1 MSSAAAPSRP
11 HRPLFA
17 IGLRLVA
24 VICLAV
30 MFVTGRVA
38 DAHGVHLVETLFYR
52 QALALPVVFAW
63 LAMSSGIGAIRT
75 RRISVHATRMVIGL
89 TGMALNFLSYILL
102 PPAEATTIGF
112 TMPIFG
118 TILSAL
124 ILREPTG
131 IHRWA
136 AVLIGFLGVLIMV
149 RPEGGH
155 FRTESAGVVV
165 FWFTALSVPPLGIG
179 MLFYGQAHDAQTW
192 GLLLMIGLFGGIA
205 QLCLTAALRWAP
217 VSVVLPMD
225 YSSILWTTLLGWAI
239 WGDWPMWTTWV
250 GAALIIASGLYIAWR
265 EHRHAR
271 RIATG

>member
-1 MSSAAAPSRP
+1 MSSAATPSRP

-38 DAHGVHLVETLFYR
+38 DAHGVHLVETLVYR

-124 ILREPTG
+124 T
-131 IHRWA
+131 
-136 AVLIGFLGVLIMV
+136 V
-149 RPEGGH
+149 
-155 FRTESAGVVV
+155 
-165 FWFTALSVPPLGIG
+165 
-179 MLFYGQAHDAQTW
+179 
-192 GLLLMIGLFGGIA
+192 
-205 QLCLTAALRWAP
+205 
-217 VSVVLPMD
+217 
-225 YSSILWTTLLGWAI
+225 
-239 WGDWPMWTTWV
+239 
-250 GAALIIASGLYIAWR
+250 ALIALGLILLSLQPPVLQGG
-265 EHRHAR
+265 RH
-271 RIATG
+271 G

>member
-112 TMPIFG
+112 TVPLIA
-118 TILSAL
+118 IDSAL
-124 ILREPTG
+124 PG
-131 IHRWA
+131 
-136 AVLIGFLGVLIMV
+136 
-149 RPEGGH
+149 
-155 FRTESAGVVV
+155 
-165 FWFTALSVPPLGIG
+165 SVKRS
-179 MLFYGQAHDAQTW
+179 T
-192 GLLLMIGLFGGIA
+192 
-205 QLCLTAALRWAP
+205 
-217 VSVVLPMD
+217 SLP
-225 YSSILWTTLLGWAI
+225 A
-239 WGDWPMWTTWV
+239 
-250 GAALIIASGLYIAWR
+250 
-265 EHRHAR
+265 
-271 RIATG
+271 